1 MCNNTAIMEKYQK
14 QIYRKNLEI
23 PVLSNHP
30 KGLRLSCQRYF
41 CFSILTMTLHTM
53 AKLQNLPKQPSTD
66 KQIQTVV
73 HKHNELITMKYYS
86 AFQQEDFLPSTSCME
101 LKNIMISEVS
111 TAQKNKYK
119 SQHLT
124 YIGSK
129 VIEHRH
135 IVSRGWG
142 QRIGTRWPLGT
153 RTQIP
158 PVGRKAL
165 GDLLH
170 N

>member
-1 MCNNTAIMEKYQK
+1 MEKYQK
-14 QIYRKNLEI
+14 QSYWKNLEI

-30 KGLRLSCQRYF
+30 KGLKVSCQRYF
-41 CFSILTMTLHTM
+41 CFSILTMTLYRM
-53 AKLQNLPKQPSTD
+53 AKLQNLPKQPSTH

-73 HKHNELITMKYYS
+73 HKHNEITTMKYYS
-86 AFQQEDFLPSTSCME
+86 AFQQEELLPSTSYME

-111 TAQKNKYK
+111 MAQEKQIQI
-119 SQHLT
+119 SASHL

-142 QRIGTRWPLGT
+142 QRMGTSWPLGT